1 MAEPKTNFNEGSV
14 EEFIDRVE
22 NEQKRDDSREIIKI
36 MSEITGQPPKMW
48 GTSIIGFGTYHY
60 VYESGREG
68 DWMLTGF
75 SPRKQALTMYI
86 MSGFSE
92 YDDLLAKLGSHKIGK
107 SCLYVKKLADL
118 DLDILKEMITKS
130 VDEIKVR
137 YKDHN

>member
-1 MAEPKTNFNEGSV
+1 MAEPKTKLNEGSV

-75 SPRKQALTMYI
+75 SPRKQALTVYI

-92 YDDLLAKLGSHKIGK
+92 DDDLLGKLGSHKIGK

-118 DLDILKEMITKS
+118 DIDILKEMIAKS